1 MTTNFD
7 KTQAGFIN
15 GENIMSE
22 DELKSEVL
30 KEAVEFGMK
39 VSDED
44 LDIIMGNVEEW
55 LTFTDC
61 TISEAIKHTLNYED
75 PWAD

>member
-1 MTTNFD
+1 MKTNFD
-7 KTQAGFIN
+7 KSQAVFVN
-15 GENIMSE
+15 GKNTMSE

-30 KEAVEFGMK
+30 KGVAEFGMN

-44 LDIIMGNVEEW
+44 LAIIMGNVENW
-55 LTFTDC
+55 LAFTDC

-75 PWAD
+75 PWSD